1 MKYIIKIVLVLFP
14 LILNLTSCKNPTEY
28 SVDSAFTPYLNRFD
42 SLAQLRGKNFDPQ
55 KTGLIIQFANLT
67 NGNAGL
73 THYESPIRIEIDKT
87 YWNDISNYAGAEM
100 MKEDLIFH
108 ELGHGLL
115 KRDHLNTNLENGDW
129 KSMMCGGTK
138 VNNRP
143 WNINYRGIRRD
154 YYINELFDQSTPAP
168 AFSSKVL
175 PIDTTGFS
183 PAIYLSFNSVAEAGN
198 FVKEDTNEKTSLDNG
213 MLKFQSKVS
222 ETFLV
227 YAKTSLDIQVDF
239 SYELTLQYPT
249 GDASNQYGLLF
260 GYVPTGSDGIND
272 PIEYFTINNNQKMY
286 MGNRTWYSF
295 YTELAENSIVYGG
308 KNKLKVV
315 KAGTMLYYFIN
326 NVYCYCS
333 EMETTQSGYNYG
345 FMVPSNGTVWVDNF
359 TISRKKGSFVK
370 GVDKIKPVVEFKMI
384 KTNRKANATPNQ

>member
-1 MKYIIKIVLVLFP
+1 MKNITRLIFVILP
-14 LILNLTSCKNPTEY
+14 LILNFSSCKDPTEY
-28 SVDSAFTPYLNRFD
+28 TVDATFTPYLNRFD
-42 SLAQLRGKNFDPQ
+42 SLAQLHGKNFDPQ
-55 KTGLIIQFANLT
+55 KTGLIIQFANLS

-73 THYESPIRIEIDKT
+73 THYETPIRIEIDKT

-115 KRDHLNTNLENGDW
+115 RRDHLNSILENGDW
-129 KSMMCGGTK
+129 KSMMCGGDK

-143 WNINYRGIRRD
+143 WNINYRGTRRD
-154 YYINELFDQSTPAP
+154 YYIKELFDQSTPAP

-183 PAIYLSFNSVAEAGN
+183 PVIYLSFNSATEAGN
-198 FVKEDTNEKTSLDNG
+198 FVKEDSNEKTSLDNG
-213 MLKFQSKVS
+213 RLKFQSKVS
-222 ETFLV
+222 EIFLV
-227 YAKTSLDIQVDF
+227 YAKTSLDVQVDF
-239 SYELTLQYPT
+239 AYELTLEYPT

-260 GYVPTGSDGIND
+260 GYVPVGSDGIND

-295 YTELAENSIVYGG
+295 YTELAETSIVYAG

-326 NVYCYCS
+326 NIYCYCS

-370 GVDKIKPVVEFKMI
+370 GIDKMKPVLEFEMI
-384 KTNRKANATPNQ
+384 KSNRKANISPNQ

>member
-1 MKYIIKIVLVLFP
+1 M
-14 LILNLTSCKNPTEY
+14 NLTSCKNPTEY